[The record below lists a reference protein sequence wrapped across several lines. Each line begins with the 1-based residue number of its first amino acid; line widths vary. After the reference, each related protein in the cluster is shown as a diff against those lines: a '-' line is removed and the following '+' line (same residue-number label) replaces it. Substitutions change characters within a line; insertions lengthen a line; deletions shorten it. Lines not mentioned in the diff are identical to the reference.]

1 MSSRFLA
8 QSVRRSGFASS
19 HRVLPSISTRLA
31 HTRPAQGR
39 EQYSEDPCVVAGR
52 GNKDQ
57 LKSDT
62 TSDVETSGVENPHQD
77 VGQQQAE
84 AQRTGSST
92 KLDSDSG
99 GNAKADE
106 LKRPEGTQ
114 EGQEKKGPHLPI

>member
-1 MSSRFLA
+1 MSSRFIA
-8 QSVRRSGFASS
+8 RSVRRSGLSS
-19 HRVLPSISTRLA
+19 SRRVFPAISTRLA

-39 EQYSEDPCVVAGR
+39 EQYSEDPGVVAGR

-62 TSDVETSGVENPHQD
+62 TSDVENPHQD

-99 GNAKADE
+99 GIAKGDE

-114 EGQEKKGPHLPI
+114 QGQEKKGPHLPI